1 MKYLFFSLYS
11 ITFLFSSLPADEVK
25 PGDEILGLWWTDD
38 KRAKIE
44 IYKKGEEY
52 SGKIVWIY
60 RTKDDNGNPILDDKN
75 PDEALRKKPIL
86 GLNLVSGF
94 VYEKG
99 KWVDGNIYDPD
110 NGKTYDCVMKLK
122 KGKLEVRG
130 YIGFTMF
137 GRTVVWTKAS

>member
-1 MKYLFFSLYS
+1 MKYLFLSFYSLS
-11 ITFLFSSLPADEVK
+11 FLLSTTAAEPVND
-25 PGDEILGLWWTDD
+25 GDQILGLWWTDD

-60 RTKDDNGNPILDDKN
+60 KTTDENGNPVLDDEN
-75 PDEALRKKPIL
+75 PDEELRKKPIL
-86 GLNLVSGF
+86 GLNLITGF
-94 VYEKG
+94 AYEKG
-99 KWVDGNIYDPD
+99 KWVDGSVYDPD

-122 KGKLEVRG
+122 GNRLEVRG

-137 GRTVVWTKAS
+137 GRTVVWTKAE